1 MTPTI
6 KQIPFGKTIVV
17 APLNWGLGHASR
29 CIPLINQA
37 LNQNNKVIIASDG
50 IALNLLRKEFPNL
63 KFYELPSYD
72 IKYPFPSILF
82 NLIWQ
87 SPRILRTIRTEKK
100 AISDIIEVE
109 KVDLLISDNRYGCLS
124 LKCESVF
131 ITHQLFIQTNNVFT
145 SLFANLIND
154 FLLRNHSAIWVPDF
168 EGKGNLA
175 GMISQV
181 KPKMYTGKISY
192 IGPLSRISMCDS
204 DQHQLYDVI
213 CLLSGPEPQR
223 TKFEQTLVE
232 ILKKKRLKVKLVRGT
247 TLPYDRAAHAHI
259 KVIDVATTAEIQEDI
274 CQTKW
279 VIARS
284 GYSTVMDL
292 YSAGKQGIL
301 VPTPGQIEQE
311 HLAKH
316 LSQHPQFKFI
326 QQNELNEKN
335 LTNLLKD

>member
-37 LNQNNKVIIASDG
+37 LSQNNKVIIASDG
-50 IALNLLRKEFPNL
+50 IALNLLRKEFPKL
-63 KFYELPSYD
+63 KCYELPSYD
-72 IKYPFPSILF
+72 IKYPFSSILF

-87 SPRILRTIRTEKK
+87 SPKIWIAIQAEKK
-100 AISDIIEVE
+100 TISKIIEGE
-109 KVDLLISDNRYGCLS
+109 KADLLISDNRYGCLTK
-124 LKCESVF
+124 KCESVF

-145 SLFANLIND
+145 SRIANLIND

-168 EGKGNLA
+168 EGDGNLA

-181 KPKMYTGKISY
+181 KTKMYTGKISY
-192 IGPLSRISMCDS
+192 IGPLSRISKCEVN
-204 DQHQLYDVI
+204 QNPIYDVI

-232 ILKKKRLKVKLVRGT
+232 ILKKKRLKVKLIRGT
-247 TLPYDRAAHAHI
+247 NLPYDREAHEHI
-259 KVIDVATTAEIQEDI
+259 QVIDIATTAEIQEDI
-274 CQTKW
+274 CQSKW

-292 YSAGKQGIL
+292 YNAGKPGIL

-316 LSQHPQFKFI
+316 LSQHSQFKFI
-326 QQNELNEKN
+326 QQNELNEET